1 MKAFDIKIIAF
12 DKKINRYDDYGGEAN
27 RNGAGYRGL
36 AHPSRR
42 RPSILKIAFFE
53 PRRGEAPVRP

>member
-27 RNGAGYRGL
+27 RNGAGYRGRHTHR
-36 AHPSRR
+36 A
-42 RPSILKIAFFE
+42 AD
-53 PRRGEAPVRP
+53 PRF